1 MNSVSYALTLQASDG
16 TSLSGTLTLAL
27 TDSRLQS
34 ASAPA
39 SPAALPKAGDQQCFE
54 VIGLSGTLSVP
65 DLIGPD
71 PVACS
76 GGVFVSP
83 LGPPLTYL
91 VQGARSTA
99 NISLQFNL
107 IDSPGQYIGGG
118 LGFFPQGFG
127 TPIQPYGVTGV
138 RQD

>member
-1 MNSVSYALTLQASDG
+1 MNSVCYALALQAPDG

-27 TDSRLQS
+27 TDSRLQG
-34 ASAPA
+34 ASACA
-39 SPAALPKAGDQQCFE
+39 SPAALPKAGDQQCFD

-65 DLIGPD
+65 DLIGPN

-76 GGVFVSP
+76 GSVFVSP

-91 VQGARSTA
+91 VQGVQSTA

>member
-27 TDSRLQS
+27 TDSRLQGAS
-34 ASAPA
+34 ASA
-39 SPAALPKAGDQQCFE
+39 SPAALPKAGDQQCFD

-65 DLIGPD
+65 DLIGPN

-76 GGVFVSP
+76 GAVYVSP
-83 LGPPLTYL
+83 LGPPLTYI
-91 VQGARSTA
+91 VQGEQGAA
-99 NISLQFNL
+99 NIALQFNL

-118 LGFFPQGFG
+118 LGFFPQGG
-127 TPIQPYGVTGV
+127 GSPVQPYGVTGV